1 MSARLDLQLIV
12 RVGIFIT
19 YNLLG
24 AMYVYRPFYMT
35 VDVLNGMR
43 RVMLAAVAHA
53 QSVILD
59 MWAAFGECCICAS
72 N

>member
-24 AMYVYRPFYMT
+24 AMYVCRPFHMT
-35 VDVLNGMR
+35 VDVLNDMPS
-43 RVMLAAVAHA
+43 VMLASVAHA

-59 MWAAFGECCICAS
+59 MWAAFGE
-72 N
+72 